1 MKVEISNYPTHR
13 WYHNFLYNTFVIK
26 NEQKVSVQIDP
37 WDTWSMDHTLAHIVV
52 PMLKQLK
59 EASIS
64 AGVVDNSDVPKELQ
78 SDAIEGGVSVTHFK
92 KWNWVMDEMIFAFES
107 KLVDWEDQFY
117 SGEHDF
123 QWIQRDNGMSEMV
136 LGPNDTYKVD
146 WKGRAAY
153 QKRITRGFKLF
164 GKYFENLWD

>member
-13 WYHNFLYNTFVIK
+13 WYHNFLYNTFGIK

-64 AGVVDNSDVPKELQ
+64 AGVVDNSDVPKEL
-78 SDAIEGGVSVTHFK
+78 A
-92 KWNWVMDEMIFAFES
+92 
-107 KLVDWEDQFY
+107 DW
-117 SGEHDF
+117 S
-123 QWIQRDNGMSEMV
+123 IQQRV
-136 LGPNDTYKVD
+136 L
-146 WKGRAAY
+146 
-153 QKRITRGFKLF
+153 
-164 GKYFENLWD
+164 